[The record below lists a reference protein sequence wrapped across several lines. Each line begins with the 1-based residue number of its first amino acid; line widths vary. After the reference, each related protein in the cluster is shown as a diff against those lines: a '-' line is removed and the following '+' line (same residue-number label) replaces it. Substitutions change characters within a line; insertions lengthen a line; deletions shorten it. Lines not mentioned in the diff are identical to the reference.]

1 MKEKFD
7 LSSYSKY
14 EVARIIGARALQI
27 SYNAPVLIKMDK
39 EKMASLSFDP
49 IKIAEL
55 EFREGVLPITVR
67 RPVPKKIEQR
77 IKKGREIIKEED
89 EEKPK
94 KEMKSETTLEV
105 PEEVETLAQAEIIE
119 AGESQTEEELIDEI
133 EKEEPEIESEEI

>member
-1 MKEKFD
+1 
-7 LSSYSKY
+7 
-14 EVARIIGARALQI
+14 
-27 SYNAPVLIKMDK
+27 MDK
-39 EKMASLSFDP
+39 EKMASLNFDP

-55 EFREGVLPITVR
+55 EFSEGVLPITVR
-67 RPVPKKIEQR
+67 RPIPKKIEQR

-105 PEEVETLAQAEIIE
+105 PEEVETLAQAETIE